1 MLTMMSA
8 IQQSSSN
15 ALSLRVSDA
24 VSPLA

>member
-15 ALSLRVSDA
+15 ALSLRISDA
-24 VSPLA
+24 VSPLS